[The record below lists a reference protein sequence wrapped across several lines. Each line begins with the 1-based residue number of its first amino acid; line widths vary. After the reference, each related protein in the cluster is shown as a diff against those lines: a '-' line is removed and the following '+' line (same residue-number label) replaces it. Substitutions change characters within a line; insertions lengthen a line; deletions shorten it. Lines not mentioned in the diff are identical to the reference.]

1 MRHKGQME
9 IMGLAFIVVI
19 VTLGLLFTLLFFLTK
34 AESNALP
41 QSRQEIL
48 AANWINTFL
57 GTTTDCNQQTV
68 RELLIECA
76 RSGSS
81 SMFCP
86 DTDACSKVQQVM
98 DDVRQQTLDKWNLQY
113 YLKATGPNDVNTI
126 SAGKQCSGKQVL
138 GSQAIPAFGFD
149 LSMDLAICG

>member
-1 MRHKGQME
+1 MRRKGQME

-41 QSRQEIL
+41 QSRLEIL
-48 AANWINTFL
+48 SANWINTFL
-57 GTTTDCNQQTV
+57 GTTTDCSQQTV

-81 SMFCP
+81 SLFCG

-98 DDVRQQTLDKWNLQY
+98 DITRQSTLDKWNLQY
-113 YLKATGPNDVNTI
+113 YLKATGPDDVGAI
-126 SAGKQCSGKQVL
+126 SAGSPCKGKQVL
-138 GSQAIPAFGFD
+138 GTQAIPAFGFD
-149 LSMDLAICG
+149 LSMDLALCG